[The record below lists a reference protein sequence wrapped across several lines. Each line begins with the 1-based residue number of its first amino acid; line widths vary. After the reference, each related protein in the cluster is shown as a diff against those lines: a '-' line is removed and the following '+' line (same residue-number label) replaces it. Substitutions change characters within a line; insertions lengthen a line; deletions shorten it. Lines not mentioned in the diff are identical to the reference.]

1 MMEDSGAASLRHAR
15 VGSVRRALLS
25 RAAGSA
31 LGVLALLQAQSWLPV
46 ARAQTVTGG
55 PSRSATTVEEDRPPI
70 RGQPGK
76 DVMWLPTPDEL
87 MHRLFD
93 AAAISAR
100 DLVYD
105 LGAGDGRVAIAA
117 ARRHGA
123 RAVGIEYDG
132 RLARHAQRNVE
143 RAGLASLVRI
153 IEGDIFKVDFSAATV
168 LTLYLLEELNQQL
181 RPTILAMRP
190 GTRVVSYTF
199 SMGDWEPDQVITVGQ
214 HTGYFWRVPAS
225 VQGRWTLE
233 WPELGRPV
241 QLAFTQRYQRLAGT
255 MIRDGRLQPL
265 LGPEIDG
272 TSLTFRFVD
281 DSGLMQAVKGELDGD
296 QFQGRIVPPY
306 GMVDGVPAVYR
317 VSARRLERN

>member
-1 MMEDSGAASLRHAR
+1 MMQGFAAQSARRAHA
-15 VGSVRRALLS
+15 GSARRALLS

-31 LGVLALLQAQSWLPV
+31 LGVLALLQVHSWLPAV
-46 ARAQTVTGG
+46 HAQTATGG
-55 PSRSATTVEEDRPPI
+55 PSRSATTVDEDRPPV

-93 AAAISAR
+93 AAAISAK

-153 IEGDIFKVDFSAATV
+153 IEGDIFKMDFSAATV

-225 VQGRWTLE
+225 VQGRWILE
-233 WPELGRPV
+233 LPELGRPA
-241 QLAFTQRYQRLAGT
+241 QLEFTQRYQRLAGT
-255 MIRDGRLQPL
+255 MIRDGRSRAL

-296 QFQGRIVPPY
+296 RFQGRIVPPY
-306 GMVDGVPAVYR
+306 GMVDGVPAIYR
-317 VSARRLERN
+317 VSGRRVQRD